1 MDTFD
6 ENVEI
11 TGTIHIYGKPIVRT
25 LEDNSTENIIALVNS
40 WIGMGGSINLDF
52 KPKSKK

>member
-1 MDTFD
+1 MTTFD

-11 TGTIHIYGKPIVRT
+11 TSTIHIYGKPIIKT
-25 LEDNSTENIIALVNS
+25 LEDTSAENIIALVNS

-52 KPKSKK
+52 KPKSEK

>member
-1 MDTFD
+1 MNAFD

-25 LEDNSTENIIALVNS
+25 LENTSTENITELVNS
-40 WIGMGGSINLDF
+40 WISMGGSINLDF

>member
-52 KPKSKK
+52 KPKSEK